1 MTRTGSRLQTR
12 RRTRPEPGAMFLV
25 GKQHGN
31 IKRRN
36 AVSLTRGPF
45 GDSCSSLYS
54 RGREFAAGWLVF
66 DKSWRA

>member
-1 MTRTGSRLQTR
+1 
-12 RRTRPEPGAMFLV
+12 MFLV